1 MQDGKAIERGESI
14 VRQRRGGRRRYPGE
28 RRGSDGKG
36 ERKREREER
45 EKEREI
51 IQLHRLCSRSQTI
64 RVCKEQKRR
73 KKREKEKNC
82 KEGKTR

>member
-1 MQDGKAIERGESI
+1 MKRQDMMK
-14 VRQRRGGRRRYPGE
+14 
-28 RRGSDGKG
+28 
-36 ERKREREER
+36 RKREGKEER

-64 RVCKEQKRR
+64 CVCKEQKRR
-73 KKREKEKNC
+73 NKRGEKEKNC